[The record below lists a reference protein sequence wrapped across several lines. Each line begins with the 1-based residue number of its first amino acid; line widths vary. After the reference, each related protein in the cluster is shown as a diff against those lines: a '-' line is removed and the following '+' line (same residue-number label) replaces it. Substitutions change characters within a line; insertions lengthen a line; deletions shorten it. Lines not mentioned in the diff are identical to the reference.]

1 MDHNQDRLTA
11 FRENRARTNILSKEV
26 QHLQEEKSKQVSRG
40 PSLALGSAQP
50 GSTLLPS
57 PLLQASEPRQPRA
70 KVASW
75 PCFLCA
81 DFTTEQRAGREF

>member
-1 MDHNQDRLTA
+1 MDHNQDRLTV
-11 FRENRARTNILSKEV
+11 FRENKAHTNILSKEV

-40 PSLALGSAQP
+40 PSHSC
-50 GSTLLPS
+50 SLLCS
-57 PLLQASEPRQPRA
+57 RPLSQGKPWA

-75 PCFLCA
+75 PHFLCA